1 MLPAWHKK
9 KKKGVQ
15 GDKAVIFPPGNN
27 FCVYVWVHVLNA
39 QQSLSKISNPCKL
52 KQVTVYQ
59 EKAEKP
65 CCTISSIAFHL
76 FTAVLN
82 GHLLLGVKKQKM
94 AFGSLWGE
102 KFELEK
108 VWHCFQITLNLISH
122 AFHVMWHFILLAVLP
137 NLWLI
142 FTN

>member
-1 MLPAWHKK
+1 M
-9 KKKGVQ
+9 
-15 GDKAVIFPPGNN
+15 
-27 FCVYVWVHVLNA
+27 LNA

-108 VWHCFQITLNLISH
+108 V
-122 AFHVMWHFILLAVLP
+122 
-137 NLWLI
+137 
-142 FTN
+142 